1 MRLYEYEGK
10 ILAARVGIPIPRG
23 FRAESPEEA
32 SSFAVKLGKPVA
44 VKAQVLAGG
53 RGKAGGIRFAAD
65 AREAADAAGS
75 LLRSE
80 IRGLE
85 VNGVL
90 VEEKL
95 PVKSEFY
102 VGITYDEIAKRSVL
116 LLTRAGGVEVEEM
129 AGEGV
134 TREYLDPFL
143 GLQPYKAKELAKRL
157 GLGGKSLN
165 AGANALLALYKLYK
179 TYDASTVE
187 INPLVLTGDGEIY
200 AADMRVDIDDDSLYR
215 QRQLIEMGIPHREER
230 GREPTELEQK
240 AAAIDQLDHRGV
252 AGRLVEFD
260 GDIALLIG
268 GGGASLTIFDAIT
281 RFGGKPA
288 NYCEIGGNPTVT
300 KVKELTKVLLQKKG
314 IKALGVITNVISNT
328 RVDLIARGVI
338 KGMIESGVDPK
349 NFPVVFRS
357 AGSYEEDGYKILD
370 KYGVKW
376 FDRTRSMDEAAGYVV
391 EMVAGMGGK

>member
-10 ILAARVGIPIPRG
+10 ILAGKVGIPVPHG
-23 FRAESPEEA
+23 VNADSAEKA
-32 SSFAVKLGKPVA
+32 AAFAGELGRPVA
-44 VKAQVLAGG
+44 IKAQVLSGG
-53 RGKAGGIRFAAD
+53 RGKAGGIRFAVD
-65 AREAADAAGS
+65 AREAAAEAES

-80 IRGLE
+80 IKGHKVISL
-85 VNGVL
+85 L

-95 PVKSEFY
+95 PVQNEFY
-102 VGITYDEIAKRSVL
+102 AGITYDEIAKRSVL
-116 LLTRAGGVEVEEM
+116 LLTRSGGVEVEEV

-134 TREYLDPFL
+134 TRAYLDPFI
-143 GLQPYKAKELAKRL
+143 GLQPYKAKELAKKL
-157 GLGGKSLN
+157 GLSGKILT
-165 AGANALLALYKLYK
+165 AAANTLQALYRLYK

-187 INPLVLTGDGEIY
+187 INPMVLTEGGEIY

-215 QRQLIEMGIPHREER
+215 QKKLIELGIPHREER
-230 GREPTELEQK
+230 GREPTELEQR

-300 KVKELTKVLLQKKG
+300 KVKELTKALLQKKG
-314 IKALGVITNVISNT
+314 IKALAVITNVISNT

-338 KGMIESGVDPK
+338 KGMIESGIDPGS
-349 NFPVVFRS
+349 FPMVFRS
-357 AGSYEEDGYKILD
+357 AGSYEDDGYKILD
-370 KYGVKW
+370 KYNVKW
-376 FDRTRSMDEAAGYVV
+376 FDRTRSMDEAARYVV
-391 EMVAGMGGK
+391 DMVSGMGGK